1 MTHCLTDFTKTNIMD
16 ILIFKTD
23 IANRW
28 HVGVLQQLFTQ
39 MQGIIK
45 YSVDV
50 EDVDHV
56 LRIET
61 KTVKAPQVQHVLL
74 QAGYYCEEMTD

>member
-1 MTHCLTDFTKTNIMD
+1 MD

-23 IANRW
+23 ITSRW
-28 HVGVLQQLFTQ
+28 HSAALQPLFKQ
-39 MQGIIK
+39 VPGIMK

-50 EDVDHV
+50 EDIDHV

-61 KTVKAPQVQHVLL
+61 QNVKAMQIKNMLS
-74 QAGYYCEEMTD
+74 QAGYYCEEME

>member
-1 MTHCLTDFTKTNIMD
+1 MN

-23 IANRW
+23 IANRY
-28 HVGVLQQLFTQ
+28 HYSNASQVLQNIP
-39 MQGIIK
+39 GILRWT
-45 YSVDV
+45 VDM

-61 KTVKAPQVQHVLL
+61 LHLEPANIEKPLA
-74 QAGYYCEEMTD
+74 QAGYYCREMED

>member
-1 MTHCLTDFTKTNIMD
+1 MD

-28 HVGVLQQLFTQ
+28 HSAALHPILNQVP
-39 MQGIIK
+39 GIIK

-50 EDVDHV
+50 EDIDHV

-61 KTVKAPQVQHVLL
+61 QNVKAPQIKNMLT
-74 QAGYYCEEMTD
+74 QAGYYCEEMED

>member
-1 MTHCLTDFTKTNIMD
+1 MD

-39 MQGIIK
+39 LQGIVK

-50 EDVDHV
+50 EDIDHV
-56 LRIET
+56 LRIESHS
-61 KTVKAPQVQHVLL
+61 VKAPQVQHVLL